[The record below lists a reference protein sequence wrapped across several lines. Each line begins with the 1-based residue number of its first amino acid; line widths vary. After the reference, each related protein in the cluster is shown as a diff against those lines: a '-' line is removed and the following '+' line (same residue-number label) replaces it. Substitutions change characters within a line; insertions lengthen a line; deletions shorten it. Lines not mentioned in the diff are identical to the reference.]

1 MYLTNESFVLFQM
14 ITSQSQSH
22 SQPNSNSNSSS
33 SSSSTAH
40 SVGLQHSSE
49 STLKAQLNSNAL
61 TAALSNSSSTSSISA
76 PSSNSTSDDNVSS
89 PPVKRIK
96 CDPKDMKDV
105 CVGTSVGTI
114 TEPDHL
120 GPCEPGTS
128 VTLEGIVWHETEG
141 GVLAVNV
148 TWRGKTYLGTLIDC
162 TKHDW
167 APPRFCDSPTEEL
180 DSRTPKGRGKRG
192 RIANT
197 PTNDLSNFTETRSS
211 VHSKLRN
218 GGAKG
223 RGGRNISTGLNPSTS
238 SSSNSTTSVVGGSNA
253 GSTPSTSPTEFLVP
267 RPEKR
272 KSKDESPQPT
282 NGSSNST
289 NNNTG
294 STPNGSTLTQNVTN
308 PVTGT
313 SVQISVKKVKTLT
326 TPCAISPVLL
336 ECPEQDCSKKY
347 KHANG
352 LKYHQSHAHGS
363 ISSID
368 DDSSQAP
375 ESPQRL
381 VRPNS
386 PTVAVTSTPSNVSP
400 MPISPIVLNTVPI
413 PGNCSKES
421 LPVIAPLTPKTLG
434 ILTGNQDLNTTTPQ
448 TTSLIGTLTVNPLTQ
463 TSVGNNSLTA
473 TNPLHNSESLQQGLG
488 NSITT
493 TPVRT
498 DSQAK
503 GIHFNNF

>member
-1 MYLTNESFVLFQM
+1 
-14 ITSQSQSH
+14 
-22 SQPNSNSNSSS
+22 
-33 SSSSTAH
+33 
-40 SVGLQHSSE
+40 
-49 STLKAQLNSNAL
+49 
-61 TAALSNSSSTSSISA
+61 
-76 PSSNSTSDDNVSS
+76 
-89 PPVKRIK
+89 
-96 CDPKDMKDV
+96 MKDV

-148 TWRGKTYLGTLIDC
+148 TWRGKTYVGTLIDC

-192 RIANT
+192 RSANT

-223 RGGRNISTGLNPSTS
+223 RGGRNSSSTGLNPNASTS
-238 SSSNSTTSVVGGSNA
+238 CSIVNVLGVNNNA
-253 GSTPSTSPTEFLVP
+253 GSNTPSTSPTAFLVP

-272 KSKDESPQPT
+272 KSKDESPQP
-282 NGSSNST
+282 NGSSSANSV
-289 NNNTG
+289 
-294 STPNGSTLTQNVTN
+294 NGSSSTQSVTN
-308 PVTGT
+308 PVTGNP
-313 SVQISVKKVKTLT
+313 VQISVKKVKTLT

-363 ISSID
+363 VSSVD
-368 DDSSQAP
+368 EDSSQAP
-375 ESPQRL
+375 ESPQRPA
-381 VRPNS
+381 RSNS
-386 PTVAVTSTPSNVSP
+386 PVVASNPSLSTLTTNSTNMPATPIALNAISSPAGNV
-400 MPISPIVLNTVPI
+400 
-413 PGNCSKES
+413 CKDS
-421 LPVIAPLTPKTLG
+421 LPVTAPLTPKASVIAQESSSITQAHS
-434 ILTGNQDLNTTTPQ
+434 LTG
-448 TTSLIGTLTVNPLTQ
+448 ILTVNPLTQ
-463 TSVGNNSLTA
+463 NPTNNKSLTA
-473 TNPLHNSESLQQGLG
+473 SNTTSAADGTTQNLG
-488 NSITT
+488 CGITT

-498 DSQAK
+498 DTQAK
-503 GIHFNNF
+503 SKIFSVLFYTLYSNILKLLF

>member
-1 MYLTNESFVLFQM
+1 
-14 ITSQSQSH
+14 
-22 SQPNSNSNSSS
+22 
-33 SSSSTAH
+33 
-40 SVGLQHSSE
+40 
-49 STLKAQLNSNAL
+49 
-61 TAALSNSSSTSSISA
+61 
-76 PSSNSTSDDNVSS
+76 
-89 PPVKRIK
+89 
-96 CDPKDMKDV
+96 MKDV

-148 TWRGKTYLGTLIDC
+148 TWRGKTYVGTLIDC

-192 RIANT
+192 RSANT

-223 RGGRNISTGLNPSTS
+223 RGGRNSSSTGLTPGTS
-238 SSSNSTTSVVGGSNA
+238 CGIAPLGSNTA
-253 GSTPSTSPTEFLVP
+253 GSNTPSTSPTAFLVP

-272 KSKDESPQPT
+272 KSKDESPQP
-282 NGSSNST
+282 NGSSNTAS
-289 NNNTG
+289 
-294 STPNGSTLTQNVTN
+294 SVNGSSSTQSVTN
-308 PVTGT
+308 PVTGNP
-313 SVQISVKKVKTLT
+313 VQISVKKVKTLT

-363 ISSID
+363 VSSVD
-368 DDSSQAP
+368 EDSSQAP
-375 ESPQRL
+375 ESPQRPA
-381 VRPNS
+381 RSNS
-386 PTVAVTSTPSNVSP
+386 PVVATNPSSSTLVTNPST
-400 MPISPIVLNTVPI
+400 MPATPIVLNAISSPV
-413 PGNCSKES
+413 GNVSKDS
-421 LPVIAPLTPKTLG
+421 LPNTAPLTPKASITSSG
-434 ILTGNQDLNTTTPQ
+434 QESSSTSQAQSLTG
-448 TTSLIGTLTVNPLTQ
+448 SLTVNPLTQ
-463 TSVGNNSLTA
+463 TPTGNKASLAASNSISA
-473 TNPLHNSESLQQGLG
+473 TEGLQQNVASG
-488 NSITT
+488 ITT

-498 DSQAK
+498 DSQSKSKDFLLFFMTRFKQFFFFSKTRSFEIRPAARFPVVSTSTK
-503 GIHFNNF
+503 STFNQPFS